1 MAGLACAQQPFDRWG
16 QVWGTWVWKTNNVLP
31 ALVTLHIDGTV
42 SVADG
47 TMFGG
52 ILPNSTTRMT
62 PLHGVWVRTGWQSIA
77 GTSLYLVFDSTSGL
91 ISAWG
96 RARTSLQFA
105 NNFDSFQGK
114 MFIETLACAPGPVAT
129 APVSC
134 PNPLDPAAKW
144 VPPANLPQD
153 GFDVSGT
160 RLAVASAGPLP

>member
-1 MAGLACAQQPFDRWG
+1 
-16 QVWGTWVWKTNNVLP
+16 VLP
-31 ALVTLHIDGTV
+31 ALVTLHVDGTV

-52 ILPNSTTRMT
+52 ILPGSTRRMT

-77 GTSLYLVFDSTSGL
+77 GTSLYLIFDTTSGL

-96 RARTSLQFA
+96 RARTTLQFA
-105 NNFDSFQGK
+105 DDFNSFQGK
-114 MFIETLACAPGPVAT
+114 MFAETLACAPAPVA
-129 APVSC
+129 ASPVSC

-144 VPPANLPQD
+144 VPQENG

-160 RLAVASAGPLP
+160 RIAVVSPGSLP